1 MIDDWLDQYGDP
13 AITEKVLKESE
24 RIENE
29 KVEEEIVPIPLEPKI
44 EQPPIRPSKLTYT
57 KPNVSIDRL

>member
-13 AITEKVLKESE
+13 AITEKVSNEL
-24 RIENE
+24 E

-44 EQPPIRPSKLTYT
+44 EQPKSIRPSKLTYT